1 MGSSRSARNCGRSG
15 PLTCH
20 WEAVA
25 TRSAD
30 ERGSAEDLNRSGN
43 QPYYH
48 AAIWTHVGGV
58 VDPALDEPTRLSARF
73 AYRAPCSIAV
83 QRHERRSLGDAPIA
97 GARLIHPGSD
107 RLGQYLFVRHCDSLQ
122 GDPKPQRC
130 RQTGPKVPMTVF
142 VWGTCGD
149 DCRHGQS
156 RLGLRLWML
165 NSYDWRS
172 RLITASAASNTRPR
186 SRSSCSSPLLEPFFQ
201 RSGTR
206 AGVRPEH
213 PPVWSARR
221 GRHLARHLPSRAPRR
236 DRREW
241 PDRAGPS
248 VRRFALSTLRVMNW
262 FGRRGRICS
271 RDRAPSWSM
280 TLWTPPGSTSSP
292 TCVTDLPVVSAP
304 ASRNRSKRGWLAM
317 SCQLRGGNQAA

>member
-43 QPYYH
+43 EPYYH

-73 AYRAPCSIAV
+73 AHRAPRSIAV

-107 RLGQYLFVRHCDSLQ
+107 RLGQYLFVRHYDSLQ
-122 GDPKPQRC
+122 GEPKPQRC
-130 RQTGPKVPMTVF
+130 RQAGPKVPMTVF

-165 NSYDWRS
+165 NSYDWRP

-186 SRSSCSSPLLEPFFQ
+186 SRSSSSSPFFQ

-206 AGVRPEH
+206 AGVRPSIRQF
-213 PPVWSARR
+213 WSARR
-221 GRHLARHLPSRAPRR
+221 GRHLARHLPSRAPR
-236 DRREW
+236 ES

-292 TCVTDLPVVSAP
+292 TCVTDLPWC
-304 ASRNRSKRGWLAM
+304 RRRLRGTDQSGVGWPCHAN
-317 SCQLRGGNQAA
+317 SGGGNQAA